1 MQYIRIYTMNAYNS
15 IYTHRENDF
24 TFVTWRDKKF
34 LAAIGRNNVI
44 NASDKRE
51 GDGCTPSGQHR
62 VIQGIIRPDRIPLIE
77 SKVPLSRNTHNAGWC
92 DDPTHPSYN
101 TYVTK
106 PFMASHE
113 DLWRDDHVYDVI
125 LVTDY
130 NVDPIIPYR
139 GSAIFIHIAAET
151 INEHGISVLKPTA
164 GCLALRQDDLVTIL
178 NECDEDLI
186 WVVE

>member
-1 MQYIRIYTMNAYNS
+1 MNAYNS

-24 TFVTWRDKKF
+24 TFVTWRDKRF

-151 INEHGISVLKPTA
+151 INEH
-164 GCLALRQDDLVTIL
+164 
-178 NECDEDLI
+178 
-186 WVVE
+186 